1 MKIQHPPIKNYKHR
15 NAPQGSISQWFG
27 ESPELYFSRLG
38 MTAHNG
44 LDLVAPWG
52 TPLYAVE
59 DGIVVDVKNS
69 PDGYGKHLRIVSERS
84 GSEWTYGHNS
94 ENFVEIGQEV
104 KAGDHIANMG
114 NTGFVVSSHDGAG
127 FWKAG
132 SNRFLGTHLH
142 LGRRE
147 VVINPKRG
155 GWRNHPNTPRIQV
168 LNHDNG
174 YFGSV
179 NFAHMMTDLE
189 FTADESLED
198 RATLIRFLLWLK
210 EKGFINPK
218 KAL

>member
-1 MKIQHPPIKNYKHR
+1 MKIQHPPIRNYKHR
-15 NAPQGSISQWFG
+15 NAPVGSISQWFG
-27 ESPELYFSRLG
+27 ENHELYFSRIG
-38 MTAHNG
+38 IQAHNG

-59 DGIVVDVKNS
+59 DGIVADVKNS
-69 PDGYGKHLRIVSERS
+69 PDGYGKHLRILSERS

-132 SNRFLGTHLH
+132 SNKWAGTHLH

-147 VVINPKRG
+147 IKIVKRG
-155 GWRNHPNTPRIQV
+155 GWQYNPNTPRIEV
-168 LNHDNG
+168 LNYNNG
-174 YFGSV
+174 YFGAV

-189 FTADESLED
+189 FVADESLED
-198 RATLIRFLLWLK
+198 RTTLIRFLNWLK
-210 EKGFINPK
+210 DLGVFK
-218 KAL
+218 K